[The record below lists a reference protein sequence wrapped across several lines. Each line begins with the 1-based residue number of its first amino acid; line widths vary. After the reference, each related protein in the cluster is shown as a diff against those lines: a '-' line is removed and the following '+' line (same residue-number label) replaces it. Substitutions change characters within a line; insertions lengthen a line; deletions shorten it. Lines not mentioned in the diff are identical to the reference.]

1 MANSLMLNASG
12 YVDPTAFFA
21 IKKEES
27 DRMKFNDGDVVKL
40 QLEDGRD
47 VYRTILRMHYGYA
60 TTLFMYF
67 TESRENEYP
76 IIADGDIMHADLGKL
91 GYTSWKDLENVE
103 VVRTMSAEELAELRE
118 NIAATMGI
126 VTETIIQ
133 STDHKDDF
141 ELENQQLKDQIET
154 LLQQNERF
162 KEQLNATESKEQE
175 NEHVIIENGLASDDQ
190 DKRLAAQNLMK
201 AVTERDIYKYMCQ
214 KMLERLS

>member
-1 MANSLMLNASG
+1 M
-12 YVDPTAFFA
+12 
-21 IKKEES
+21 
-27 DRMKFNDGDVVKL
+27 
-40 QLEDGRD
+40 
-47 VYRTILRMHYGYA
+47 
-60 TTLFMYF
+60 
-67 TESRENEYP
+67 
-76 IIADGDIMHADLGKL
+76 
-91 GYTSWKDLENVE
+91 E

-201 AVTERDIYKYMCQ
+201 AVTERDIYKDMCQ

>member
-1 MANSLMLNASG
+1 
-12 YVDPTAFFA
+12 
-21 IKKEES
+21 
-27 DRMKFNDGDVVKL
+27 MKFNDGDVVKL

-201 AVTERDIYKYMCQ
+201 AVTERDIYKDMCQ